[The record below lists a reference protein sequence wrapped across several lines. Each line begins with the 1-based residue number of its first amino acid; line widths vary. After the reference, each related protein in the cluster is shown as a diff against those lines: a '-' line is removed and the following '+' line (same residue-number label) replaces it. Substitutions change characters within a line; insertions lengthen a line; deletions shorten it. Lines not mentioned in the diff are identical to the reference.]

1 MPKLVELDRTS
12 QELQARY
19 GKNTWSWTSV
29 AKAAVEALRKIEAGA
44 NMSEVFEALYPKTAE
59 EDEHLRAHGPASTLW
74 AMARTGA
81 EAL

>member
-1 MPKLVELDRTS
+1 
-12 QELQARY
+12 
-19 GKNTWSWTSV
+19 
-29 AKAAVEALRKIEAGA
+29 
-44 NMSEVFEALYPKTAE
+44 MSEVFEALYPKTAE